1 MIAGAKRREAAVK
14 AAEEKTAAKAV
25 ETVETKAVKAE
36 VETVAKAEP
45 VKAETVAET
54 APKAAEKK
62 TARKTATKKAPAKK
76 APAKKAAEKA
86 VEAPAEKAVETKTTI
101 ILEYCGR
108 QVTETTMIAGAKKVW
123 AEAGRTEAIE
133 TMELYVKPED
143 GAVYC
148 VINGEPIGKFC
159 Y

>member
-14 AAEEKTAAKAV
+14 AAEEKTAAKAA
-25 ETVETKAVKAE
+25 EAVETKAKTEAKTE
-36 VETVAKAEP
+36 PAAKAEP
-45 VKAETVAET
+45 VAE
-54 APKAAEKK
+54 AAGKK
-62 TARKTATKKAPAKK
+62 TARKTA
-76 APAKKAAEKA
+76 AKKAAEEKSA
-86 VEAPAEKAVETKTTI
+86 EAKTTI

-123 AEAGRTEAIE
+123 ADAGRTEAIE

-148 VINGEPIGKFC
+148 VINGEPVGKFC

>member
-25 ETVETKAVKAE
+25 ETVEAQAVKAE
-36 VETVAKAEP
+36 VKPEAVTETV
-45 VKAETVAET
+45 TET

-62 TARKTATKKAPAKK
+62 TARKTAAKK
-76 APAKKAAEKA
+76 AHAKKALE
-86 VEAPAEKAVETKTTI
+86 EKAVETPAEKTVEPKTTLV
-101 ILEYCGR
+101 LEYCGR
-108 QVTETTMIAGAKKVW
+108 QVTESTMIAGAKKVW
-123 AEAGRTEAIE
+123 AEAGHTEAIE
-133 TMELYVKPED
+133 TMELYMKPED

-148 VINGEPIGKFC
+148 VINGEPVGKFC

>member
-54 APKAAEKK
+54 APKAAEEK
-62 TARKTATKKAPAKK
+62 TARKTAAEK

>member
-45 VKAETVAET
+45 VKAEPVAET

-76 APAKKAAEKA
+76 AAEKS
-86 VEAPAEKAVETKTTI
+86 VEAPAEKAAETKTTI

-123 AEAGRTEAIE
+123 AEAGRTEDIE

>member
-14 AAEEKTAAKAV
+14 AAEEKTAAKAA
-25 ETVETKAVKAE
+25 EAVETKAKAE
-36 VETVAKAEP
+36 AKTEAKTEPAAKAEP
-45 VKAETVAET
+45 VAE
-54 APKAAEKK
+54 AAGKK
-62 TARKTATKKAPAKK
+62 TARKTAAKK
-76 APAKKAAEKA
+76 APAKKAAAKKAAEEKSA
-86 VEAPAEKAVETKTTI
+86 EAKTTI

-123 AEAGRTEAIE
+123 ADAGRTEAIE

>member
-76 APAKKAAEKA
+76 AAEKA

-143 GAVYC
+143 GAAYYV
-148 VINGEPIGKFC
+148 VNKVEGKLDL
-159 Y
+159 

>member
-14 AAEEKTAAKAV
+14 AAEEKAAVKAAEAV
-25 ETVETKAVKAE
+25 EAKAVKAE
-36 VETVAKAEP
+36 AEP
-45 VKAETVAET
+45 VAEAV
-54 APKAAEKK
+54 PKAAEKK
-62 TARKTATKKAPAKK
+62 TTRKTAAKK

-86 VEAPAEKAVETKTTI
+86 VEPKTTI

-133 TMELYVKPED
+133 TMELYAKPED

-148 VINGEPIGKFC
+148 VINGEAVGKFC

>member
-14 AAEEKTAAKAV
+14 AAEEKTAAKAA
-25 ETVETKAVKAE
+25 EAVETKAKAE
-36 VETVAKAEP
+36 AKTEPAAKAEP
-45 VKAETVAET
+45 V
-54 APKAAEKK
+54 AAAAGKK
-62 TARKTATKKAPAKK
+62 TARKTAAKK
-76 APAKKAAEKA
+76 APAKKAAEEKSA
-86 VEAPAEKAVETKTTI
+86 EAKTTI

-123 AEAGRTEAIE
+123 ADAGRTEAIE

-148 VINGEPIGKFC
+148 VINGEPVGKFC

>member
-14 AAEEKTAAKAV
+14 AAEEKTAAKAA
-25 ETVETKAVKAE
+25 EAVETKAKAE
-36 VETVAKAEP
+36 AKTEPAAKAEP
-45 VKAETVAET
+45 VAE
-54 APKAAEKK
+54 AAGKK
-62 TARKTATKKAPAKK
+62 TARKTAAKK
-76 APAKKAAEKA
+76 APTKKAAEEKSA
-86 VEAPAEKAVETKTTI
+86 EAKTTI

-123 AEAGRTEAIE
+123 ADAGRTEAIE

-148 VINGEPIGKFC
+148 VINGEPVGKFC

>member
-14 AAEEKTAAKAV
+14 AAEEKTAAKAA
-25 ETVETKAVKAE
+25 EAVETKAEAKTEPA
-36 VETVAKAEP
+36 AKAEP
-45 VKAETVAET
+45 VAE
-54 APKAAEKK
+54 AAAKK
-62 TARKTATKKAPAKK
+62 TARKTAAKK
-76 APAKKAAEKA
+76 APAKKAAEEKSA
-86 VEAPAEKAVETKTTI
+86 EAKTTI

-123 AEAGRTEAIE
+123 ADAGRTEAIE

-148 VINGEPIGKFC
+148 VINGEPVGKFC

>member
-36 VETVAKAEP
+36 VETVAKAES
-45 VKAETVAET
+45 VKAEPVAET

-76 APAKKAAEKA
+76 AAEKS
-86 VEAPAEKAVETKTTI
+86 VEAPAEKAAETKTTI

>member
-14 AAEEKTAAKAV
+14 AAEEKTAAKAA
-25 ETVETKAVKAE
+25 EAVETKAKAE
-36 VETVAKAEP
+36 AKTEPAAKAEP
-45 VKAETVAET
+45 VAE
-54 APKAAEKK
+54 AAGKK
-62 TARKTATKKAPAKK
+62 TARKTAAKK
-76 APAKKAAEKA
+76 APAKKAAEEKSA
-86 VEAPAEKAVETKTTI
+86 EAKTTI

-123 AEAGRTEAIE
+123 ADAGRTEAIE

>member
-14 AAEEKTAAKAV
+14 AAEEKTAAKAA
-25 ETVETKAVKAE
+25 EAVETKAKAE
-36 VETVAKAEP
+36 PAAKAEP
-45 VKAETVAET
+45 VAE
-54 APKAAEKK
+54 AAAKK
-62 TARKTATKKAPAKK
+62 TARKTAAKK
-76 APAKKAAEKA
+76 APAKKAAEEKSA
-86 VEAPAEKAVETKTTI
+86 EAKTTI

-123 AEAGRTEAIE
+123 ADAGRTEAIE

-148 VINGEPIGKFC
+148 VINGEPVGKFC

>member
-14 AAEEKTAAKAV
+14 AAEEKAAAKAV

-36 VETVAKAEP
+36 AETVAKAEP

-62 TARKTATKKAPAKK
+62 TARKTATKK

>member
-25 ETVETKAVKAE
+25 ETVETQAVKAE
-36 VETVAKAEP
+36 VKPEAVTETV
-45 VKAETVAET
+45 TET

-62 TARKTATKKAPAKK
+62 TARKTAAKK
-76 APAKKAAEKA
+76 APAKKALEEKA
-86 VEAPAEKAVETKTTI
+86 VEEKAVETPAEKTVEPKTTLV
-101 ILEYCGR
+101 LEYCGR
-108 QVTETTMIAGAKKVW
+108 QVTESTMIAGAKKVW
-123 AEAGRTEAIE
+123 AEAGHTEAIE
-133 TMELYVKPED
+133 TMELYMKPED

-148 VINGEPIGKFC
+148 VINGEPAGKFC

>member
-45 VKAETVAET
+45 VKAEPVAET

-76 APAKKAAEKA
+76 AAEKA
-86 VEAPAEKAVETKTTI
+86 VEAPVEKAVETKTTI

>member
-45 VKAETVAET
+45 VKAEPVAET

-62 TARKTATKKAPAKK
+62 TARKTATKKA
-76 APAKKAAEKA
+76 AEKS
-86 VEAPAEKAVETKTTI
+86 VEAPAEKAAETKTTI

>member
-36 VETVAKAEP
+36 PVAKTEP
-45 VKAETVAET
+45 VKAEPVAEA

-62 TARKTATKKAPAKK
+62 APRKAAAKKAPAKK
-76 APAKKAAEKA
+76 APAKKAA
-86 VEAPAEKAVETKTTI
+86 EAPAEKAVETKTTI

-108 QVTETTMIAGAKKVW
+108 QVTENTMIAGAKKVW
-123 AEAGRTEAIE
+123 ADAGRTEAIE

-148 VINGEPIGKFC
+148 VINGEPAGKFC

>member
-14 AAEEKTAAKAV
+14 AAEEKTAAKAA
-25 ETVETKAVKAE
+25 EAVETKAKAE
-36 VETVAKAEP
+36 AKTEAKTEPAAKAEP
-45 VKAETVAET
+45 VAEA
-54 APKAAEKK
+54 APKAAGKK
-62 TARKTATKKAPAKK
+62 TARKTAAKK
-76 APAKKAAEKA
+76 APAKKAAEEKSA
-86 VEAPAEKAVETKTTI
+86 EAKTTI

-123 AEAGRTEAIE
+123 ADAGRTEAIE

-148 VINGEPIGKFC
+148 VINGEPVGKFC

>member
-36 VETVAKAEP
+36 VETVAKADP
-45 VKAETVAET
+45 VKAEPVAET

-76 APAKKAAEKA
+76 AAEKS
-86 VEAPAEKAVETKTTI
+86 VEAPAEKAAETKTTI

-123 AEAGRTEAIE
+123 AEAGRTVAIE

>member
-14 AAEEKTAAKAV
+14 AAEEKTAAKAA
-25 ETVETKAVKAE
+25 EAVETKAKAKAE
-36 VETVAKAEP
+36 AKTEPAAKAEP
-45 VKAETVAET
+45 VAE
-54 APKAAEKK
+54 AAGKK
-62 TARKTATKKAPAKK
+62 TARKTAAKK
-76 APAKKAAEKA
+76 APAKKAAEEKSA
-86 VEAPAEKAVETKTTI
+86 EAKTTI

-123 AEAGRTEAIE
+123 ADAGRTEAIE

-148 VINGEPIGKFC
+148 VINGEPVGKFC

>member
-14 AAEEKTAAKAV
+14 AAEEKTAAKAA
-25 ETVETKAVKAE
+25 EAVETKAKAE
-36 VETVAKAEP
+36 AKTEPAAKAEP
-45 VKAETVAET
+45 VAE
-54 APKAAEKK
+54 AAGKK
-62 TARKTATKKAPAKK
+62 TARKTAAKRPPAKK
-76 APAKKAAEKA
+76 
-86 VEAPAEKAVETKTTI
+86 PAEEKSAEAKTTI

-123 AEAGRTEAIE
+123 ADAGRTEAIE

-148 VINGEPIGKFC
+148 VINGEPVGKFC

>member
-45 VKAETVAET
+45 VKAEPVAET

-62 TARKTATKKAPAKK
+62 TARKTTTKK

-86 VEAPAEKAVETKTTI
+86 VEAPAEKAAETKTTI

>member
-45 VKAETVAET
+45 VKAEPVAET

-76 APAKKAAEKA
+76 AAEKA
-86 VEAPAEKAVETKTTI
+86 VEAPAEKAAETKTTI

-108 QVTETTMIAGAKKVW
+108 QITETTMIAGAKKVW

>member
-45 VKAETVAET
+45 VKAEPVAET

-76 APAKKAAEKA
+76 AAEKA
-86 VEAPAEKAVETKTTI
+86 VEAPAEKAAETKTTI

>member
-14 AAEEKTAAKAV
+14 AAEEKTAAKAA
-25 ETVETKAVKAE
+25 EAVETKAKAE
-36 VETVAKAEP
+36 AKTEPAAKAEP
-45 VKAETVAET
+45 VAEPAG
-54 APKAAEKK
+54 KK
-62 TARKTATKKAPAKK
+62 TARKTAAKK
-76 APAKKAAEKA
+76 APAKKAAEEKSA
-86 VEAPAEKAVETKTTI
+86 EAKTTI

-123 AEAGRTEAIE
+123 ADAGRTEAIE

-148 VINGEPIGKFC
+148 VINGEPVGKFC

>member
-1 MIAGAKRREAAVK
+1 MDWRNLHMIAGAKRREAAVK

-62 TARKTATKKAPAKK
+62 TARKTAT
-76 APAKKAAEKA
+76 KKAAEKA

>member
-25 ETVETKAVKAE
+25 ETVETKAVNAE

-45 VKAETVAET
+45 VKAEPVAET

-76 APAKKAAEKA
+76 AAEKS
-86 VEAPAEKAVETKTTI
+86 VEAPAEKAAETKTTI

-123 AEAGRTEAIE
+123 AEAGRTEDIE

>member
-25 ETVETKAVKAE
+25 ETVEAQAVKAE
-36 VETVAKAEP
+36 VKPEAVTETV
-45 VKAETVAET
+45 TET

-62 TARKTATKKAPAKK
+62 TARKTAAKK
-76 APAKKAAEKA
+76 APAKKA
-86 VEAPAEKAVETKTTI
+86 VEEKAVETPAEKTVEPKTTLV
-101 ILEYCGR
+101 LEYCGR
-108 QVTETTMIAGAKKVW
+108 QVTESTMIAGAKKVW
-123 AEAGRTEAIE
+123 AEAGHTEAIE
-133 TMELYVKPED
+133 TMELYMKPED

-148 VINGEPIGKFC
+148 VINGEPAGKFC

>member
-14 AAEEKTAAKAV
+14 AAEEKTAAKAAEAV
-25 ETVETKAVKAE
+25 EAE
-36 VETVAKAEP
+36 AKTEPAAKAEP
-45 VKAETVAET
+45 VAE
-54 APKAAEKK
+54 AAGKK
-62 TARKTATKKAPAKK
+62 TARKTAAKK
-76 APAKKAAEKA
+76 APAKKAAEEKSA
-86 VEAPAEKAVETKTTI
+86 EAKTTI

-123 AEAGRTEAIE
+123 ADAGCTEAIE

-148 VINGEPIGKFC
+148 VINGEPVGKFC

>member
-14 AAEEKTAAKAV
+14 AAEEKAAAKAA
-25 ETVETKAVKAE
+25 EAVETKAKAE
-36 VETVAKAEP
+36 AKTEPAAKAEP
-45 VKAETVAET
+45 VAE
-54 APKAAEKK
+54 AAGKK
-62 TARKTATKKAPAKK
+62 TARKTAAKK
-76 APAKKAAEKA
+76 APAKKAAEEKSA
-86 VEAPAEKAVETKTTI
+86 EAKTTI

-123 AEAGRTEAIE
+123 ADAGRTEAIE

-148 VINGEPIGKFC
+148 VINGEPVGKFC

>member
-14 AAEEKTAAKAV
+14 AAEEKTAAKAA
-25 ETVETKAVKAE
+25 EAVETKAKTEAKTE
-36 VETVAKAEP
+36 PAAKAEP
-45 VKAETVAET
+45 VAE
-54 APKAAEKK
+54 AAAKK
-62 TARKTATKKAPAKK
+62 TARKTAAKK
-76 APAKKAAEKA
+76 APAKKAAEEKSA
-86 VEAPAEKAVETKTTI
+86 EAKTTI

-123 AEAGRTEAIE
+123 ADAGRTEAIE

-148 VINGEPIGKFC
+148 VINGEPVGKFC

>member
-14 AAEEKTAAKAV
+14 AAEEKPAAKAA
-25 ETVETKAVKAE
+25 EAVETKAKAE
-36 VETVAKAEP
+36 AKTEPAAKAEP
-45 VKAETVAET
+45 VAE
-54 APKAAEKK
+54 AAGKK
-62 TARKTATKKAPAKK
+62 TARKTAAKK
-76 APAKKAAEKA
+76 APAKKAAEEKSA
-86 VEAPAEKAVETKTTI
+86 EAKTTI

-123 AEAGRTEAIE
+123 ADAGRTEAIE

-148 VINGEPIGKFC
+148 VINGEPVGKFC

>member
-45 VKAETVAET
+45 VKAEPVAET

-76 APAKKAAEKA
+76 AAEKS
-86 VEAPAEKAVETKTTI
+86 VEAPAEKAAETKTTI

>member
-14 AAEEKTAAKAV
+14 AAEEKTAAKAA
-25 ETVETKAVKAE
+25 EAVETKAKAKAE
-36 VETVAKAEP
+36 AKTEPAAKAEP
-45 VKAETVAET
+45 VAE
-54 APKAAEKK
+54 AAGKK
-62 TARKTATKKAPAKK
+62 TARKTAAKK
-76 APAKKAAEKA
+76 APAKKATEEKSAEA
-86 VEAPAEKAVETKTTI
+86 KTTI

-123 AEAGRTEAIE
+123 ADAGRTEAIE

-148 VINGEPIGKFC
+148 VINGEPVGKFC

>member
-14 AAEEKTAAKAV
+14 AAEEKTAAKAA
-25 ETVETKAVKAE
+25 EAVETKAKAE
-36 VETVAKAEP
+36 AKTEPAAKAEP
-45 VKAETVAET
+45 VAE
-54 APKAAEKK
+54 AAGKK
-62 TARKTATKKAPAKK
+62 TARKTAAKK
-76 APAKKAAEKA
+76 APAKKAAEEKSA
-86 VEAPAEKAVETKTTI
+86 EAKTTI

-123 AEAGRTEAIE
+123 ADAGRTEAIE

-148 VINGEPIGKFC
+148 VINGDPAGKFC

>member
-14 AAEEKTAAKAV
+14 AAEEKTAAKAA
-25 ETVETKAVKAE
+25 EAVETKAKTEAKTE
-36 VETVAKAEP
+36 PAAKAEP
-45 VKAETVAET
+45 VAE
-54 APKAAEKK
+54 AAGKK
-62 TARKTATKKAPAKK
+62 TARKTAAKK
-76 APAKKAAEKA
+76 APAKKAAEEKSA
-86 VEAPAEKAVETKTTI
+86 EAKTTI

-123 AEAGRTEAIE
+123 ADAGRTEAIE

-148 VINGEPIGKFC
+148 VINGEPVGKFC